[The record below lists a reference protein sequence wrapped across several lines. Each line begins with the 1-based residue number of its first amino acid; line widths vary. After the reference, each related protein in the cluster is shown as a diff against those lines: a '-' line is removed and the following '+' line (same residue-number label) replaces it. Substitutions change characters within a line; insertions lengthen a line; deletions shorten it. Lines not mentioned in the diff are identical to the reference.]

1 MSFRTTVVVLLAG
14 ALTFGGCG
22 SDEGSPS
29 DDQTTA
35 VPTMSP
41 SPTKHIDR
49 PPEGTFP
56 SSASG
61 AIVVESP
68 EPGTSVSSPITISG
82 TADVFEATV
91 SIRILDAA
99 GNEVGGTFTTA
110 TCGSGCRG
118 DFRESVSFEIDSE
131 QTGTIEVFEESAE
144 DGSAINVVTLE
155 VTLAP

>member
-1 MSFRTTVVVLLAG
+1 MRFRTTVIVLLAG
-14 ALTFGGCG
+14 ALFLGGCG
-22 SDEGSPS
+22 SDEGSPT

-35 VPTMSP
+35 APTMSP

-56 SSASG
+56 SSDSG

-68 EPGTSVSSPITISG
+68 ESGATVSSPITISG

-99 GNEVGGTFTTA
+99 GNEIAGTFTTA

-118 DFRESVSFEIDSE
+118 DYRESVSFEIDS
-131 QTGTIEVFEESAE
+131 QQAGTIEVFEESAE

-155 VTLAP
+155 VTLVP